1 MTPNDTDGRTPPG
14 GQPVPGQAP
23 TAPMDAVPE
32 QDAGKTE
39 ALETV
44 DATDREGGGKKRSRR
59 RKDSGPEG
67 PEAEGEEKKRSPWR
81 IAAETVVLLLIAAV
95 IAVLMQSFFIKAFVI
110 PSSSMVPTLE
120 IGDRVMVEKVS
131 RWFRD
136 PRRKEI
142 VVFRMS
148 TESGLS
154 PSGPGA
160 MTTTNPFYWP
170 FEQIGETLHL
180 THRGTS
186 PYVKRVVAL
195 GGETVELRKGKLYID
210 GKLIDEPYA
219 VDDGTDYGPFKVPKG
234 YVFCMGDNRPD
245 SRDSRSFGPVPVRS
259 IIGRVFLTWWPL
271 KRFTTP
277 R

>member
-1 MTPNDTDGRTPPG
+1 MTPNENDGPRPSLEPPSSD
-14 GQPVPGQAP
+14 PAP
-23 TAPMDAVPE
+23 TASMDTVPGATPGE
-32 QDAGKTE
+32 TE
-39 ALETV
+39 APEVV
-44 DATDREGGGKKRSRR
+44 DA
-59 RKDSGPEG
+59 P
-67 PEAEGEEKKRSPWR
+67 AGEEKKRSRHRKDKGSDGTGEDGERKKRSPWR
-81 IAAETVVLLLIAAV
+81 TILETVVLLLVAAV
-95 IAVLMQSFFIKAFVI
+95 IAVLIQSFFIKAYVI
-110 PSSSMVPTLE
+110 PSSSMSPTLE

-131 RWFRD
+131 YWFRD

-148 TESGLS
+148 TSSGLS

-160 MTTTNPFYWP
+160 MTTTNPLYWP
-170 FEQIGETLHL
+170 FEQIAETLHL

-195 GGETVELRKGKLYID
+195 GGETVELRKGKLYIN

-219 VDDGTDYGPFKVPKG
+219 VNDGSNYGPFKVPTG
-234 YVFCMGDNRPD
+234 NVFCMGDNRPD